1 MSERF
6 HIVYAEDNLADADL
20 LRVEFA
26 RSAPEFDV
34 TVVESGQACLAA
46 LADRP
51 CAVLLLDHRL
61 PDMHGQDVLRLLMKR
76 GDSCPVV
83 LITGKGDEELVLR
96 ALRMGAVD
104 YVPKVGEYLRDL
116 PDRLREII
124 ATHRE
129 KNSGDFQIRAKHILY
144 IEHSSMDIEL
154 TQLHFEEHAPHLIL
168 DIAQSCDEARRKILS
183 DSHYDLVLLDLQMP
197 NQNGLDFVRDIHC
210 EQASLPPFIV
220 ISGRGDDVSAIT
232 ALRLG
237 AIDYIAKQSGYLF
250 KVTSTIDHAI
260 AREQLRRANLQL
272 RGELASRKQ
281 NERLLQGQKE
291 VLELIASDATLE
303 VSLNHLLSVIEAQ
316 APEAICSILL
326 LENDGLRLRHGA
338 APRLPAAY
346 IQAIDGVSIGPNV
359 GSCGTA
365 AFRKESVAVADIAND
380 PLWADFKE
388 MALAHGLRA
397 CWSTPIL
404 DAKHNIIGTFAIY
417 FRKVGLPT
425 DKHKQLIDIATQTA
439 AIAIAHE
446 KTHQALRESESR
458 HRGLYESNI
467 IGVIIARTDGSITE
481 VNDHFLQ
488 MIGYSRAEVREN
500 VLRWDRLTPE
510 KWKATDQ
517 HIAAELRREGSCR
530 AVEKEYWHKN
540 GTAVPIRA
548 SVVLLNEATEE
559 CLCLIEDLTKE
570 KAALASLKESEER
583 YRDLVEHSNDLIC
596 THDLDGKLLSVN
608 EASVRLTGYSAA
620 QLLTMNLCDLL
631 APDMRAA
638 FPKYLARLVER
649 GHAAGVMKIST
660 ANGTIRYWE
669 FSNSLRREGVAK
681 PLVRGMAHDITER
694 KKGEWALRE
703 SEVRLRAIFEQAPL
717 GIAEGHIASA
727 DYVQINQR
735 YADIVGYPIEEL
747 KKMTFRDITHPED
760 LDKDLDLFLQLSQGK
775 MRFYT
780 IEKRYLR
787 KDRAVVWVNITV
799 SAIAREG
806 GGKPQY
812 CMAVIEDITEKKRL
826 EAQLRQSQKMEAIGQ
841 LSGGIAHDFNNIL
854 TVIKGRVSLLQ
865 STPDFTAEVTES
877 VGEIADAANRAAAL
891 TRQLLA
897 FSRRQVMQQQD
908 LDLHELVRGMS
919 VLLRRL
925 LGEQISVGLEFS
937 DTPIWAHADRAL
949 LEQVL
954 LNLAINARDAMPQG
968 GQLEISIASRDV
980 TADEAAR
987 WTQATAG
994 RFAVLSVRDTGT
1006 GIAADVLP
1014 HIFEPF
1020 FTTKDVGEGTGLG
1033 LATVYGIVQ
1042 QHRGGI
1048 EVESTIGFGTVFHV
1062 FLPLVEAPMPTE
1074 KPTEAKAR
1082 PVSGTETILLVED
1095 ELAVQQI
1102 AQLVLQRLGYRVL
1115 TADDGRAALDVW
1127 REHRD
1132 AIHLL
1137 LTDLVMPAGISGQ
1150 ELAKQLIAEKPALRI
1165 IYTSG
1170 YSASIAGKDFQ
1181 LDGKANFLG
1190 KPYDPLQLSAMV
1202 RKTLDAKPNKP
1213 PFV

>member
-1 MSERF
+1 MIR
-6 HIVYAEDNLADADL
+6 IVIVDDKEENLYL
-20 LRVEFA
+20 
-26 RSAPEFDV
+26 
-34 TVVESGQACLAA
+34 
-46 LADRP
+46 
-51 CAVLLLDHRL
+51 
-61 PDMHGQDVLRLLMKR
+61 
-76 GDSCPVV
+76 
-83 LITGKGDEELVLR
+83 LR
-96 ALRMGAVD
+96 ALLTGHGHEVIEARHGAEALVKARQSPPELIISD
-104 YVPKVGEYLRDL
+104 LLMPVMDGYTLLRHWKADDRLKQIPFIVYTATYTEPRDEKLALDL
-116 PDRLREII
+116 GADAFILKPAEPESFLARLREVL
-124 ATHRE
+124 AKSESHEPTPARAPEGEERVVLKEYSEALVRKLEE
-129 KNSGDFQIRAKHILY
+129 K
-144 IEHSSMDIEL
+144 
-154 TQLHFEEHAPHLIL
+154 T
-168 DIAQSCDEARRKILS
+168 
-183 DSHYDLVLLDLQMP
+183 
-197 NQNGLDFVRDIHC
+197 
-210 EQASLPPFIV
+210 
-220 ISGRGDDVSAIT
+220 
-232 ALRLG
+232 
-237 AIDYIAKQSGYLF
+237 
-250 KVTSTIDHAI
+250 
-260 AREQLRRANLQL
+260 LQL
-272 RGELASRKQ
+272 EQKNRELQANITECKQ
-281 NERLLQGQKE
+281 
-291 VLELIASDATLE
+291 V
-303 VSLNHLLSVIEAQ
+303 EA
-316 APEAICSILL
+316 
-326 LENDGLRLRHGA
+326 
-338 APRLPAAY
+338 
-346 IQAIDGVSIGPNV
+346 
-359 GSCGTA
+359 
-365 AFRKESVAVADIAND
+365 
-380 PLWADFKE
+380 
-388 MALAHGLRA
+388 
-397 CWSTPIL
+397 
-404 DAKHNIIGTFAIY
+404 
-417 FRKVGLPT
+417 
-425 DKHKQLIDIATQTA
+425 
-439 AIAIAHE
+439 
-446 KTHQALRESESR
+446 ALRESE
-458 HRGLYESNI
+458 E
-467 IGVIIARTDGSITE
+467 
-481 VNDHFLQ
+481 
-488 MIGYSRAEVREN
+488 
-500 VLRWDRLTPE
+500 
-510 KWKATDQ
+510 
-517 HIAAELRREGSCR
+517 
-530 AVEKEYWHKN
+530 
-540 GTAVPIRA
+540 
-548 SVVLLNEATEE
+548 
-559 CLCLIEDLTKE
+559 
-570 KAALASLKESEER
+570 
-583 YRDLVEHSNDLIC
+583 
-596 THDLDGKLLSVN
+596 
-608 EASVRLTGYSAA
+608 
-620 QLLTMNLCDLL
+620 
-631 APDMRAA
+631 
-638 FPKYLARLVER
+638 
-649 GHAAGVMKIST
+649 
-660 ANGTIRYWE
+660 
-669 FSNSLRREGVAK
+669 
-681 PLVRGMAHDITER
+681 
-694 KKGEWALRE
+694 
-703 SEVRLRAIFEQAPL
+703 RLRAIFEQAPL

-760 LDKDLDLFLQLSQGK
+760 LDKDLELFLQLSQGK
-775 MRFYT
+775 LRFYT

-937 DTPIWAHADRAL
+937 DTPIWTHADRAL

-1042 QHRGGI
+1042 QHSGGI

-1127 REHRD
+1127 RKHRD